1 MIIASEEELL
11 DYEALVEEY
20 NASLSAVLRHH
31 QSASRLDAWVPDESP
46 FKSLLNMVEAAEVM
60 GRPALAVRIGPA
72 TRAGLDLDALVEQIV
87 PLGRASIEPAGDGV
101 ILRVANIGGVA
112 AASAAMPR
120 SADPFDDVAPAY
132 RDAVR
137 AAAGTIAHEGG
148 LDEYSGTAAYEATVG
163 VTTLAVA
170 VDESHRIVAAS
181 HRGQRGR
188 AERAVLD
195 VLCRLLP
202 GLSVQEARDHG
213 AVRLEH
219 VLRDVKAPSPV
230 AGIVMPKNADPLFAE
245 PAALLRALAER
256 YVAATGYA
264 PGWNYFTTR
273 PAQRWL
279 GLDEEGR
286 RAALAPL
293 VGAAALECGLR
304 EEDVRIARVER
315 VTRVTVAFRE
325 DIPAAAH
332 GPFLLAL
339 ERLAHR
345 ELDPTIQIFS
355 IELKDANVLRRL

>member
-1 MIIASEEELL
+1 MTPADEDLL

-31 QSASRLDAWVPDESP
+31 QSASRLDAWVPDESA

-60 GRPALAVRIGPA
+60 GRRSLAVRIGPA
-72 TRAGLDLDALVEQIV
+72 TRAGLNLDALVEQIT
-87 PLGRASIEPAGDGV
+87 PLGRACIEPAGPAI
-101 ILRVANIGGVA
+101 ILRVTEIGGAEATTV
-112 AASAAMPR
+112 PR

-148 LDEYSGTAAYEATVG
+148 VDEHSGTTIHEAMVG
-163 VTTLAVA
+163 DTTLALA
-170 VDESHRIVAAS
+170 VDASDRIVAAS

-202 GLSVQEARDHG
+202 GLTVQEARDHG
-213 AVRLEH
+213 SVRLEH
-219 VLRDVKAPSPV
+219 ALRDPKAPSPV
-230 AGIVMPKNADPLFAE
+230 TGIVLPKNADPLFNE
-245 PAALLRALAER
+245 PGRLLRALTER
-256 YVAATGYA
+256 YAAATGYA

-279 GLDEEGR
+279 GLDDEGR
-286 RAALAPL
+286 RSALAPL
-293 VGAAALECGLR
+293 VAAAALECGLR
-304 EEDVRIARVER
+304 EDDVRIARIER
-315 VTRVTVAFRE
+315 VIRVTVAFHE
-325 DIPAAAH
+325 DVSAAAH
-332 GPFLLAL
+332 GPLLLAL
-339 ERLAHR
+339 ERRAHR